1 MANTLL
7 SPFEDDK
14 FNKIYRFVLLTT
26 FVVFLYIFCITFFP
40 VPQDAKDNVKTVLIY
55 LLGYMTAGSNYL
67 TGGNPSAKKP
77 DTTPSAGPITG
88 NDTVNVTTA
97 APTDAPTV

>member
-1 MANTLL
+1 MADNLL

-77 DTTPSAGPITG
+77 DQPTINTNADTT
-88 NDTVNVTTA
+88 NLTVNPA
-97 APTDAPTV
+97 EKIE